1 MLIASVFVEAAI
13 SIFPKEYFLFP
24 FRTEYRP
31 VFQSSL
37 LQPFDICH
45 FLMLFLVF
53 FFFWSCVSRGTWSVR
68 EKGLGKVSQ

>member
-53 FFFWSCVSRGTWSVR
+53 FFFGAVFPGAH
-68 EKGLGKVSQ
+68 GL